1 MGSVWITLGWVGFGA
16 SGGLFP
22 ELRAG
27 IIAIGCC
34 RGSIADR
41 MQIAR
46 QTLHKA
52 VDALRWHGARP

>member
-1 MGSVWITLGWVGFGA
+1 MGSVWITLGWVGVGA

-22 ELRAG
+22 EVRAG

-46 QTLHKA
+46 QTLGRA
-52 VDALRWHGARP
+52 VDLLRWTGARP